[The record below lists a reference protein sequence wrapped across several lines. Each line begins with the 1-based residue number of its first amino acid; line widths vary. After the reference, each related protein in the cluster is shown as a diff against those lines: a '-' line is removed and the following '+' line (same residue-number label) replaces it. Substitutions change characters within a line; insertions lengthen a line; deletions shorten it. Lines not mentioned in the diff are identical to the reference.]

1 MCVTANGQIIS
12 LSRREFAVLEALMER
27 PGLLRS
33 KDMLEE
39 RLYGWQE
46 EVESNTVEVHVHKL
60 RTKLGRNV
68 IETVRGLG
76 YRMKVG
82 TP

>member
-1 MCVTANGQIIS
+1 MAG
-12 LSRREFAVLEALMER
+12 RRKWRAT
-27 PGLLRS
+27 RS
-33 KDMLEE
+33 KFTSTSSA
-39 RLYGWQE
+39 R
-46 EVESNTVEVHVHKL
+46 
-60 RTKLGRNV
+60 KLGRNV